1 MYIKKLFLA
10 MVSTIMISTTL
21 VNCSRSEEVNQ
32 ESVSELKVG
41 STTLSMLFN
50 DTKRIN
56 VKGSGEYTI
65 SQTNESRRIVQGTI
79 ANGVL
84 TLKSY
89 KVSGTAVIKIID
101 RKSNLSVNMIISVKD
116 LRLSRNSLNM
126 KVGETE
132 EVQIEGS
139 GDYEISRSDFV
150 SVRLSSDK
158 KSLII
163 KAEKKAKGAIVIYD
177 RVAEKGL
184 RLDIEVIP
192 AEDYELSEDGKT
204 LIEWLN
210 PNTREI
216 NFNTDPKLRNVTT
229 IGTIM
234 GFLGRAFRNHK
245 NLRKIT
251 LSNNVTTIRRSAF
264 SNCTALETVV
274 FSNKLKSIEE
284 LAFNGCTSLNN
295 VEIPASVESM
305 SIGVFSGCTALKTA
319 FMNPTKLPA
328 GFAPFDRNII
338 ETIYVPRSA
347 LKTYINSYWGVLY
360 RDKIME
366 RPLIIAK

>member
-1 MYIKKLFLA
+1 

-192 AEDYELSEDGKT
+192 AGDYELSEDGKT

-210 PNTREI
+210 PNTIEI

-229 IGTIM
+229 IGDY
-234 GFLGRAFRNHK
+234 LGRAFRNHK

-251 LSNNVTTIRRSAF
+251 LSNNVTIIRSSAF

-284 LAFNGCTSLNN
+284 LAFKGCTSLNK
-295 VEIPASVESM
+295 VEIPASVESI

-360 RDKIME
+360 FGKIVE

>member
-1 MYIKKLFLA
+1 

-229 IGTIM
+229 IG
-234 GFLGRAFRNHK
+234 GYLGRAFRNHK

-251 LSNNVTTIRRSAF
+251 LSNNVTTIRGSVF

-295 VEIPASVESM
+295 VEIPASVESI

-360 RDKIME
+360 FGKIVE